1 MQNTPN
7 LCEMNQMKTSLKH
20 MKSNETKQTLFQVI
34 ANELFELLYIVTRII
49 KKSNNLALKLLRYF
63 T

>member
-1 MQNTPN
+1 
-7 LCEMNQMKTSLKH
+7 
-20 MKSNETKQTLFQVI
+20 MKSTETKQTLFQVI
-34 ANELFELLYIVTRII
+34 SNELFELLYIVTRII